1 MAILS
6 IFGAAFCNG
15 EAFADVLEAKLQWKR
30 IDEDVLSRAALQSD
44 TAPKNLMRA
53 MEGPPFAFNKF
64 THRREKLLA
73 QVKHALSEELSDR
86 QIVYGFASMIIPVDI
101 GHVLRVCLLADTE
114 YRSRSL
120 ATEAG
125 IDKSEAVRRVREE
138 DLKAAQWVH
147 RLYKTTPWDKTLF
160 DVVIPVNETGIEGA
174 LRLIE
179 ENLRKPVLALTESAS
194 RALEDFKIAS
204 RCELAMSNAG
214 LYHAISC
221 KGSTVTVTIDEYVL
235 RMDHL
240 ESEIEEVVQGI
251 QGVKNLRVVTGPNYR
266 PPSVFTSIEFDLP
279 EKILL
284 VDDEKDFVTTLSERL
299 VMRDMEPAVVYSGE
313 EALNLIEDEAPE
325 VMVLDLRMPGIDGIE
340 VLKKVRK
347 EYPDVAV
354 IILTGHG
361 DEKDRQICLELGAF
375 AYLEK
380 PVEIEEL
387 STQMKRAKEFIQSR
401 KQN

>member
-15 EAFADVLEAKLQWKR
+15 EAFADVLEARLQWKR
-30 IDEDVLSRAALQSD
+30 IDRDVLSRAARQSD
-44 TAPKNLMRA
+44 TSHKNMVRA

-64 THRREKLLA
+64 TRRREKLLA
-73 QVKHALSEELSDR
+73 QLKYDLSEELSDH
-86 QIVYGFASMIIPVDI
+86 QIVHGFASMIIPVDI

-120 ATEAG
+120 SSETGMDRNEA
-125 IDKSEAVRRVREE
+125 IRRIREE
-138 DLKAAQWVH
+138 DMKAAQWIH
-147 RLYKTTPWDKTLF
+147 RLYNTTPWDKTLY
-160 DVVIPVNETGIEGA
+160 DVVIPVNETGTEGA
-174 LRLIE
+174 LQLIE
-179 ENLRKPVLALTESAS
+179 ENIRKPVLALTESAG
-194 RALEDFKIAS
+194 RALEDFKLAS
-204 RCELAMSNAG
+204 RCELAMANEG
-214 LYHAISC
+214 LFHAISC
-221 KGSTVTVTIDEYVL
+221 KRGIVTVTVDEYVL

-240 ESEIEEVVQGI
+240 ESEIGRALKGI
-251 QGVKNLRVVTGPNYR
+251 NGIKDLHVVTGPNYR
-266 PPSVFTSIEFDLP
+266 PPSVFTSIDFDLP

-299 VMRDMEPAVVYSGE
+299 AMRDMEPAVVYSGE
-313 EALNLIEDEAPE
+313 EALDLIEDEVPE

-340 VLKKVRK
+340 VLRKVRK

-361 DEKDRQICLELGAF
+361 DEKDRKICMALGAF

-380 PVEIEEL
+380 PVDIEEL
-387 STQMKRAKEFIQSR
+387 SIQMKRAKEFIRSR

>member
-30 IDEDVLSRAALQSD
+30 IDRDVLSRAARQSD
-44 TAPKNLMRA
+44 TAHKNLVRA

-64 THRREKLLA
+64 TRRREKLLA
-73 QVKHALSEELSDR
+73 QLKYALSEELSDH

-114 YRSRSL
+114 YRWRSL
-120 ATEAG
+120 SSETG
-125 IDKSEAVRRVREE
+125 IDRNEAIRRIREE
-138 DLKAAQWVH
+138 DMKAAQWIR
-147 RLYKTTPWDKTLF
+147 RLYNTTPWDMTLY
-160 DVVIPVNETGIEGA
+160 DVVIPVNETGTEGA
-174 LRLIE
+174 LQLIE
-179 ENLRKPVLALTESAS
+179 ENIRKPVLALTESS
-194 RALEDFKIAS
+194 GRALEDFKLAS

-214 LYHAISC
+214 LFYAISC
-221 KGSTVTVTIDEYVL
+221 KEGIVKVTVDEYVL

-240 ESEIEEVVQGI
+240 ESEIRQAAKGI
-251 QGVKNLRVVTGPNYR
+251 NGIKDLHVVTGPNYR
-266 PPSVFTSIEFDLP
+266 PPSVFTSMDFDLP

-284 VDDEKDFVTTLSERL
+284 VDDEEDFVTTLSERL
-299 VMRDMEPAVVYSGE
+299 AMRDMEPAVVYSGE
-313 EALNLIEDEAPE
+313 EALDLIEDEVPD

-340 VLKKVRK
+340 VLRKVRK

-361 DEKDRQICLELGAF
+361 NEKDRKICMALGAF

-380 PVEIEEL
+380 PVDIEKL
-387 STQMKRAKEFIQSR
+387 SMQMKRAKEFIRSR
-401 KQN
+401 KQS